1 MTNEE
6 IVERI
11 QAGETEYIEQLW
23 QQVERFVMKE
33 ANRVAENIKRAGKGT
48 AVCDADDLYQSGYF
62 AMLKAIDHWRP
73 DMEGSFISYFAM
85 CLKTAMA
92 EASFHRTAK
101 QMKDP
106 TVFARSLD
114 APLTEDGDMTLGD
127 TLVDPRDPLEAIENE
142 LYNASAKRAIES
154 LFTLLT
160 ENERKVIEG
169 HYLKGKHYVQIAED
183 MGLSKQRVNQLKDM
197 AFRKMRTK
205 MLTVP
210 EAQFF
215 REYVEDRTNYSLH
228 YGVSTF
234 TRTYTSEVEALVFAR
249 DKLEREALMLMPSEH
264 LPEQTKTLLEFYQA
278 QICALNRFDAYK
290 KRRKAR
296 I

>member
-11 QAGETEYIEQLW
+11 QAGEIELVEQLW
-23 QQVERFVMKE
+23 RQIERFVRKE
-33 ANRVAENIKRAGKGT
+33 AGRVAEAIKRTKGT
-48 AVCDADDLYQSGYF
+48 AVCDFDDLYQSGYF

-73 DMEGSFISYFAM
+73 DMEGKFTSYFAN
-85 CLKTAMA
+85 CLKTSMA
-92 EASFHRTAK
+92 EVSGYRTAK

-142 LYNASAKRAIES
+142 LYNESAKRAIES

-183 MGLSKQRVNQLKDM
+183 MGLSQQRVNHLKDV

-205 MLTVP
+205 IFTIP

-234 TRTYTSEVEALVFAR
+234 NRTHTSEVEALVFER
-249 DKLEREALMLMPSEH
+249 DKLEHEALMLMPSEH
-264 LPEQTKTLLEFYQA
+264 LPEKTKTLLEFYQA
-278 QICALNRFDAYK
+278 QINALNRFDAYK
-290 KRRKAR
+290 KRHKAR